1 MKVSKY
7 NSEGYHDPTTYEAF
21 MNIEREKKQAQ
32 LDKLARSIRGYKP
45 LVYICSPYAG
55 NSVPVNIVNA
65 RRYCKFAAD
74 TGHNP
79 FAPHLFYTQF
89 LDDSQPHERKLGM
102 ELGMI
107 MLTKCAEMWVFG
119 EVISPGME
127 REIAKAEA
135 RAMRI
140 RYFTSD
146 CPEVRS

>member
-1 MKVSKY
+1 
-7 NSEGYHDPTTYEAF
+7 
-21 MNIEREKKQAQ
+21 MNIIHTLFQM
-32 LDKLARSIRGYKP
+32 KP
-45 LVYICSPYAG
+45 FQIGNYAG

-102 ELGMI
+102 QLGMI

-146 CPEVRS
+146 CQEVRT

>member
-1 MKVSKY
+1 MLVTNAEPELNPFSKWRRWNF
-7 NSEGYHDPTTYEAF
+7 NSPHCSRT
-21 MNIEREKKQAQ
+21 KK
-32 LDKLARSIRGYKP
+32 
-45 LVYICSPYAG
+45 
-55 NSVPVNIVNA
+55 
-65 RRYCKFAAD
+65 YCKFAAD

-146 CPEVRS
+146 CQEVRT

>member
-1 MKVSKY
+1 MKISKY
-7 NSEGYHDPTTYEAF
+7 NSEGYYDPTNYEAF
-21 MNIEREKKQAQ
+21 MNIELEKKQAQ
-32 LDKLARSIRGYKP
+32 LDRLASSIRGYKP

-55 NSVPVNIVNA
+55 DSVPVNILNA
-65 RRYCKFAAD
+65 RRYCKFAVD

-89 LDDSQPHERKLGM
+89 LDDAQPQERRLGM

-119 EVISPGME
+119 ETISPGME

-140 RYFTSD
+140 RYFTAD
-146 CPEVRS
+146 CQEVCT